1 LRKIMRRSSITILL
15 IAAVIIGLVGIAYF
29 TGTISFGNRAED
41 LQTDTDADAGLQ
53 TVSGTTQSPLTTFE
67 EALDQLSQRLQATP
81 SSSNFTLHYIRGT
94 DLDVSGQAAHWLFGV
109 GYDNQSV
116 LMYYDNPGW
125 RSVSW
130 EGALPEKE
138 IGEGSF
144 VSLAKFI
151 NRNAG
156 ILYASDPQREGLIRR
171 MDLMNGKYTITM
183 ERQGA
188 QQTFVFDAASG
199 ELIP

>member
-1 LRKIMRRSSITILL
+1 MHRSSITIL
-15 IAAVIIGLVGIAYF
+15 IITAVIIGLVAIAYF
-29 TGTISFGNRAED
+29 TGTISFGDKPAE
-41 LQTDTDADAGLQ
+41 LKTDTDADAGLQ
-53 TVSGTTQSPLTTFE
+53 PLQEATQSSLTTFE
-67 EALDQLSQRLQATP
+67 EALDQLRQRLQGTP

-94 DLDVSGQAAHWLFGV
+94 DLDFSGRAAHWVFGV
-109 GYDNQSV
+109 RYDNRSV
-116 LMYYDNPGW
+116 LMYFDAPGW

-144 VSLAKFI
+144 VPLTKFI

-171 MDLMNGKYTITM
+171 MELMNGKYSVTM
-183 ERQGA
+183 ERLGA

>member
-1 LRKIMRRSSITILL
+1 MILL
-15 IAAVIIGLVGIAYF
+15 ITVVIIAVVGIAYV
-29 TGTISFGNRAED
+29 TGTLPFGNRPAD
-41 LQTDTDADAGLQ
+41 VQTETNTDGGLQ
-53 TVSGTTQSPLTTFE
+53 PVPDTTQSSLTTLGD
-67 EALDQLSQRLQATP
+67 ALNQLRQRLQATP

-94 DLDVSGQAAHWLFGV
+94 DLDVSGRAAHWVFGV
-109 GYDNQSV
+109 RYDNRSV
-116 LMYYDNPGW
+116 LMYYDAPGW

-144 VSLAKFI
+144 VPLTKFI

-156 ILYASDPQREGLIRR
+156 ILYASDPKQEGLIKRLE
-171 MDLMNGKYTITM
+171 LMNGKYKITI
-183 ERQGA
+183 ERQGR

>member
-1 LRKIMRRSSITILL
+1 
-15 IAAVIIGLVGIAYF
+15 
-29 TGTISFGNRAED
+29 
-41 LQTDTDADAGLQ
+41 
-53 TVSGTTQSPLTTFE
+53 
-67 EALDQLSQRLQATP
+67 
-81 SSSNFTLHYIRGT
+81 
-94 DLDVSGQAAHWLFGV
+94 
-109 GYDNQSV
+109 
-116 LMYYDNPGW
+116 MYYDAPGW

-144 VSLAKFI
+144 VPLTKFI

-156 ILYASDPQREGLIRR
+156 ILYASDPKQEGLIKRLE
-171 MDLMNGKYTITM
+171 LMNGKYRITM
-183 ERQGA
+183 ERQGR

>member
-1 LRKIMRRSSITILL
+1 MRRSSITILL
-15 IAAVIIGLVGIAYF
+15 ITAAILAVVGIVYF
-29 TGTISFGNRAED
+29 TGTPSFGNRSEEV
-41 LQTDTDADAGLQ
+41 QTGTDADAGLRA
-53 TVSGTTQSPLTTFE
+53 VPDTTQSSLTTLGD
-67 EALDQLSQRLQATP
+67 ALDQLRQYLNATP
-81 SSSNFTLHYIRGT
+81 ISSNYTLHYIRGT
-94 DLDVSGQAAHWLFGV
+94 DLDFSGRAAHWVFGV
-109 GYDNQSV
+109 RYDNQTV
-116 LMYYDNPGW
+116 LLYYDNPGW

-144 VSLAKFI
+144 VSLTKFI

-156 ILYASDPQREGLIRR
+156 ILDASDPQREGLIRR
-171 MDLMNGKYTITM
+171 MELMNGKYTITM
-183 ERQGA
+183 ERQGM

>member
-1 LRKIMRRSSITILL
+1 MRRSSITILL
-15 IAAVIIGLVGIAYF
+15 ITAVIIGLVGIMYI
-29 TGTISFGNRAED
+29 TGTISSGNRPAD
-41 LQTDTDADAGLQ
+41 LQPDANADGGLQ
-53 TVSGTTQSPLTTFE
+53 TVSGTTQSSLTTLGD
-67 EALDQLSQRLQATP
+67 ALNQLRQHLQATP

-94 DLDVSGQAAHWLFGV
+94 DLDVSGLAAHWVFGV
-109 GYDNQSV
+109 RYGNQSV
-116 LMYYDNPGW
+116 LMYYDAPGW

-144 VSLAKFI
+144 VPLTKFI

-171 MDLMNGKYTITM
+171 MELMNGKYSVTM
-183 ERQGA
+183 ERLGA